1 MDFKYFENADKFVGL
16 KEKESICDC
25 CGERKACF
33 DAELF
38 RGKDVRRFNYQALFP
53 NACRN
58 KNG

>member
-1 MDFKYFENADKFVGL
+1 MKQLSDNH
-16 KEKESICDC
+16 
-25 CGERKACF
+25 CGVF
-33 DAELF
+33 IQFYSNHSFIQLF